1 MLFGGQD
8 IVNIRRS
15 CIEIIMSVFL
25 MCTHALMF
33 VITRFYI
40 CTCKCR
46 SKRAFL
52 KLKDEKLQEE
62 ALSAQPH
69 DSEEGKLTVTKR
81 IQSALKIKK
90 QSSLSEMPSGPS
102 TQASMSAASEENPDV
117 HNDQQRAITD
127 TYRAHALDKVLPPT
141 CTHTPSEKLPSSCTS
156 ETEDPLLQGNTSE
169 HSHSQ
174 RTCKSP
180 SAIQLHVSSTE
191 EQHCVYRH
199 SHQQKSVTFG
209 DLVTR
214 VDELDD
220 EQLTLSDRSLEKKF
234 FSQSPQT
241 SIRNLMTKSDRQCNL
256 YAQSND
262 SNSDLDYDQ
271 SSTSAAL
278 SPRKNN
284 SSLSPKM
291 PAQQLLSNTVDGSG
305 SVVVKLMRSLSES
318 DRKSLMLQLQQNSS
332 ISPSDGS
339 ELGGSNRSKGELLLQ
354 PSDMKMPP
362 DTSQKDKIFDAIQTE
377 SESAPTSTSTSCTKM
392 ATNQET
398 STAKTVSEREA
409 FQGPCVSTPHDQNTP
424 LEKENQGQPVSSK
437 EQMLAEE
444 QRALALLVERRQTEE
459 LVAQLSRQRMNSLI
473 SEEELAKVSCT
484 VVMCT
489 CACIHVHVHVLL
501 LVSVLQTH
509 YSILLLLYRF
519 AIHFLLL

>member
-1 MLFGGQD
+1 MHRD
-8 IVNIRRS
+8 NYV
-15 CIEIIMSVFL
+15 CIFNVHTCINVCDYSFL
-25 MCTHALMF
+25 
-33 VITRFYI
+33 YI

-46 SKRAFL
+46 AKRAFL

-90 QSSLSEMPSGPS
+90 QSSLSEMPGGPS
-102 TQASMSAASEENPDV
+102 TQASMSAASEETPDI
-117 HNDQQRAITD
+117 HNDQQQAITD
-127 TYRAHALDKVLPPT
+127 TYRAPALDKVLPPT

-156 ETEDPLLQGNTSE
+156 EMEDPLLRGNTSE

-174 RTCKSP
+174 RKSP
-180 SAIQLHVSSTE
+180 SAVQLHVSPTE

-220 EQLTLSDRSLEKKF
+220 EQSTLSERSLEKKL

-241 SIRNLMTKSDRQCNL
+241 SIRNLATKSDRQCNL

-318 DRKSLMLQLQQNSS
+318 NRKSLMLQLQQNSS

-339 ELGGSNRSKGELLLQ
+339 ELGGSNRSKEELLLQ

-362 DTSQKDKIFDAIQTE
+362 DTSQKDKIFDAVQTE
-377 SESAPTSTSTSCTKM
+377 SESAPTSTSTCTSCTKM
-392 ATNQET
+392 ATSQET

-444 QRALALLVERRQTEE
+444 QRALALLVERRETEE

-484 VVMCT
+484 VVTCT

-509 YSILLLLYRF
+509 YSIL
-519 AIHFLLL
+519 